1 MAVETSSAKDILL
14 WFSYNCSWEK
24 RIFPMNEPKM
34 QELGF
39 KTSVFLQKK
48 NLFHDCK
55 IKDKKFLEVLVHSHG
70 VK

>member
-1 MAVETSSAKDILL
+1 
-14 WFSYNCSWEK
+14 
-24 RIFPMNEPKM
+24 MNEPKM